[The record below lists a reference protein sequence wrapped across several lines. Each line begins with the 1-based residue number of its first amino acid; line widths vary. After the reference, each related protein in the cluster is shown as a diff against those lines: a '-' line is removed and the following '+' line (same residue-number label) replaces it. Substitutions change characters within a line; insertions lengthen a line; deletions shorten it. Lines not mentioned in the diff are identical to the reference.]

1 MKKRTI
7 LLAFI
12 ISAVAMTSGC
22 SSNEPKTDEVKQ
34 EQTKTESVSSGV
46 TIKPL
51 TQKAID
57 ENPYMAKND
66 ANIHHDCYNSDSTDE
81 VLPVGIYPEINV
93 SYEKVNPNASPAVFF
108 DNYGHS
114 VVPLLGG
121 LAIRDINAEETQTI
135 GYFSPKQHDGGGY
148 VIQSSYSFVD
158 ENNRLVCPT
167 SNNHVL
173 MLKATDEEGNVLPEF
188 EKVLDIDIKA
198 AAEAALGKTLDQNL
212 LAVVFDYEGNLWFA
226 TGGFRIYPDR
236 K

>member
-1 MKKRTI
+1 MKKRAI

-22 SSNEPKTDEVKQ
+22 SANEPKTDEVKQ

-93 SYEKVNPNASPAVFF
+93 SYEKGESECVS
-108 DNYGHS
+108 
-114 VVPLLGG
+114 GG
-121 LAIRDINAEETQTI
+121 I
-135 GYFSPKQHDGGGY
+135 F
-148 VIQSSYSFVD
+148 
-158 ENNRLVCPT
+158 
-167 SNNHVL
+167 
-173 MLKATDEEGNVLPEF
+173 
-188 EKVLDIDIKA
+188 
-198 AAEAALGKTLDQNL
+198 
-212 LAVVFDYEGNLWFA
+212 
-226 TGGFRIYPDR
+226 
-236 K
+236 

>member
-1 MKKRTI
+1 MKKRAI

-22 SSNEPKTDEVKQ
+22 SANEPKTDEVKQ

-93 SYEKVNPNASPAVFF
+93 SYEKTNANASPAIFF
-108 DNYGHS
+108 DWPHGDPPSYSPGFRRSPASPHPGHS
-114 VVPLLGG
+114 GPVRPFQGRGGHLSVPG
-121 LAIRDINAEETQTI
+121 L
-135 GYFSPKQHDGGGY
+135 
-148 VIQSSYSFVD
+148 
-158 ENNRLVCPT
+158 
-167 SNNHVL
+167 
-173 MLKATDEEGNVLPEF
+173 
-188 EKVLDIDIKA
+188 
-198 AAEAALGKTLDQNL
+198 
-212 LAVVFDYEGNLWFA
+212 
-226 TGGFRIYPDR
+226 
-236 K
+236 

>member
-66 ANIHHDCYNSDSTDE
+66 ANITVIVILQIQQMRYC
-81 VLPVGIYPEINV
+81 LL
-93 SYEKVNPNASPAVFF
+93 VF
-108 DNYGHS
+108 
-114 VVPLLGG
+114 
-121 LAIRDINAEETQTI
+121 TQ
-135 GYFSPKQHDGGGY
+135 K
-148 VIQSSYSFVD
+148 
-158 ENNRLVCPT
+158 
-167 SNNHVL
+167 L
-173 MLKATDEEGNVLPEF
+173 MFLMK
-188 EKVLDIDIKA
+188 
-198 AAEAALGKTLDQNL
+198 
-212 LAVVFDYEGNLWFA
+212 
-226 TGGFRIYPDR
+226 R
-236 K
+236 

>member
-12 ISAVAMTSGC
+12 ISAVAITSGC
-22 SSNEPKTDEVKQ
+22 SANEPKTDEVKQ
-34 EQTKTESVSSGV
+34 EQTKTESVSTGV

-51 TQKAID
+51 TKKAID

-173 MLKATDEEGNVLPEF
+173 MLKATDEEGNV
-188 EKVLDIDIKA
+188 
-198 AAEAALGKTLDQNL
+198 
-212 LAVVFDYEGNLWFA
+212 
-226 TGGFRIYPDR
+226 
-236 K
+236 

>member
-1 MKKRTI
+1 MKKRAI

-22 SSNEPKTDEVKQ
+22 SANEPKTDEVKQ

-93 SYEKVNPNASPAVFF
+93 SYEK
-108 DNYGHS
+108 G
-114 VVPLLGG
+114 
-121 LAIRDINAEETQTI
+121 IRMRLRRYFLTIMDIQLFRCWEDLQ
-135 GYFSPKQHDGGGY
+135 F
-148 VIQSSYSFVD
+148 VISMQKKHRRSDISHQNSMTV
-158 ENNRLVCPT
+158 
-167 SNNHVL
+167 
-173 MLKATDEEGNVLPEF
+173 EGM
-188 EKVLDIDIKA
+188 
-198 AAEAALGKTLDQNL
+198 
-212 LAVVFDYEGNLWFA
+212 
-226 TGGFRIYPDR
+226 
-236 K
+236 

>member
-1 MKKRTI
+1 MKKRAI

-12 ISAVAMTSGC
+12 ISAVAITSGC
-22 SSNEPKTDEVKQ
+22 SANEPKTDEVKQ

-81 VLPVGIYPEINV
+81 VLPVGIYPEINI

-121 LAIRDINAEETQTI
+121 LAIRDINAEET
-135 GYFSPKQHDGGGY
+135 
-148 VIQSSYSFVD
+148 
-158 ENNRLVCPT
+158 
-167 SNNHVL
+167 
-173 MLKATDEEGNVLPEF
+173 
-188 EKVLDIDIKA
+188 
-198 AAEAALGKTLDQNL
+198 
-212 LAVVFDYEGNLWFA
+212 
-226 TGGFRIYPDR
+226 
-236 K
+236 

>member
-81 VLPVGIYPEINV
+81 EHLL
-93 SYEKVNPNASPAVFF
+93 VF
-108 DNYGHS
+108 
-114 VVPLLGG
+114 
-121 LAIRDINAEETQTI
+121 TQ
-135 GYFSPKQHDGGGY
+135 K
-148 VIQSSYSFVD
+148 
-158 ENNRLVCPT
+158 
-167 SNNHVL
+167 L
-173 MLKATDEEGNVLPEF
+173 MFLMK
-188 EKVLDIDIKA
+188 
-198 AAEAALGKTLDQNL
+198 
-212 LAVVFDYEGNLWFA
+212 
-226 TGGFRIYPDR
+226 R
-236 K
+236 

>member
-51 TQKAID
+51 TQMALD

-108 DNYGHS
+108 DNYGKTGRNS
-114 VVPLLGG
+114 WSDFFPPV
-121 LAIRDINAEETQTI
+121 E
-135 GYFSPKQHDGGGY
+135 KK
-148 VIQSSYSFVD
+148 
-158 ENNRLVCPT
+158 RLHNDVF
-167 SNNHVL
+167 NH
-173 MLKATDEEGNVLPEF
+173 
-188 EKVLDIDIKA
+188 IK
-198 AAEAALGKTLDQNL
+198 T
-212 LAVVFDYEGNLWFA
+212 
-226 TGGFRIYPDR
+226 
-236 K
+236 